1 MYYGTLRYC
10 SLVRER
16 VITTSVAPNI
26 APPRTNQKQPVNI
39 KLLFGYG
46 KYYHKIFHFYWYTGY
61 TVPSK
66 AKDPNFAKFIC
77 QQQMSVKCYIAFT

>member
-26 APPRTNQKQPVNI
+26 APPRRNQKQPVNI
-39 KLLFGYG
+39 ILNFWVHTANISIRKFSISNFIMSTVQCTVKGQGSKLG
-46 KYYHKIFHFYWYTGY
+46 KLNL
-61 TVPSK
+61 S
-66 AKDPNFAKFIC
+66 AANA
-77 QQQMSVKCYIAFT
+77 S